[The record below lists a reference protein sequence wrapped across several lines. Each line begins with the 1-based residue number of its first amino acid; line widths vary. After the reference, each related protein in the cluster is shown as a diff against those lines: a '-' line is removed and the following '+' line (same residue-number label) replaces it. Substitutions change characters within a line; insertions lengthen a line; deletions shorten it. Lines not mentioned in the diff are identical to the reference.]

1 MRRERHRPGTLVTMT
16 PLRPGLR
23 LHDRFTL
30 VERIGLGG
38 MAEVWRA
45 DDQVLERPVAVKVLA
60 GSLSRDRTLRAATW
74 REAKAAARLAHPNVT
89 QVYDYGEA
97 PLPGGGV
104 SPYLVMELVDGESLA
119 DRLRRAPM
127 AWPEAVRTA
136 SEVAA
141 ALAAAHRLGV
151 VHRDIKPGNVML
163 TAGGAKVLD
172 FGIAAL
178 ADRPE
183 PDRGTVVGTPGY
195 VSPEVLAGAA
205 ARPASDVY
213 ALGVVLYEALTRRPP
228 SLVMSF
234 AEAAAAHRHGAP
246 VPPPAVTGLPAEV
259 ASLCDACM
267 AFRPE
272 DRPSAAEAAARLAAF
287 AGTATADPPVSPA
300 KPLSAPP
307 PTLVA
312 PPPAPDR
319 AGANRLLLAGLA
331 GAIIA
336 IGLALTVIAAALLSG
351 SGEPSVRGG
360 DPSLSPTVAASPSSP
375 RPSPTGSTA
384 VINALDNTVTAAL
397 GAGRIDAEAARKL
410 RDRIDRLR
418 EEAAGDRPERDVRKQ
433 ANELTKDLD
442 EQLRKGGIDRQTAD
456 ELRALLRPLLA

>member
-1 MRRERHRPGTLVTMT
+1 MT

-60 GSLSRDRTLRAATW
+60 SSLSRDRTLRAATW

-104 SPYLVMELVDGESLA
+104 SPYLVMELVDGENLA

-178 ADRPE
+178 ADGPE

-195 VSPEVLAGAA
+195 VAPEVLAGAP

-234 AEAAAAHRHGAP
+234 AEAASAAP
-246 VPPPAVTGLPAEV
+246 LPPPDVPPEV
-259 ASLCDACM
+259 ARLCEALM
-267 AFRPE
+267 SFHPG
-272 DRPSAAEAAARLAAF
+272 DRPRAAEAASRLAAF
-287 AGTATADPPVSPA
+287 ARTAPTVDTPVSP
-300 KPLSAPP
+300 SPP
-307 PTLVA
+307 ATLVA
-312 PPPAPDR
+312 PPPTLFAAPPDR
-319 AGANRLLLAGLA
+319 GGANRLLLAGLA
-331 GAIIA
+331 GGIIA
-336 IGLALTVIAAALLSG
+336 IGLALTIIAAALLSG
-351 SGEPSVRGG
+351 SGEPSRLGG
-360 DPSLSPTVAASPSSP
+360 GPSTSPTTAAAPPSSP

-410 RDRIDRLR
+410 RDRLDRLR

-433 ANELTKDLD
+433 AGELAKDLD
-442 EQLRKGGIDRQTAD
+442 EQLKKGRIDRQTAD

>member
-1 MRRERHRPGTLVTMT
+1 MT

-30 VERIGLGG
+30 VERIGVGG

-74 REAKAAARLAHPNVT
+74 REAKAAARLAHPHVT

-104 SPYLVMELVDGESLA
+104 APYLVMELVDGESLA

-127 AWPEAVRTA
+127 SWPEAVRTA

-178 ADRPE
+178 VDRPE
-183 PDRGTVVGTPGY
+183 PDRGTVEGTPGY
-195 VSPEVLAGAA
+195 VAPEVLAGAP
-205 ARPASDVY
+205 ARPASDMY
-213 ALGVVLYEALTRRPP
+213 ALGVVLYESLTRRPP

-234 AEAAAAHRHGAP
+234 AEAAAATP
-246 VPPPAVTGLPAEV
+246 LPLVDVPPEV
-259 ASLCDACM
+259 ASLCEGLM
-267 AFRPE
+267 SFRPG
-272 DRPSAAEAAARLAAF
+272 DRPHADEAASRLAAL
-287 AGTATADPPVSPA
+287 AGTAVASPPIS
-300 KPLSAPP
+300 P

-312 PPPAPDR
+312 SPPTLVEAAPDR
-319 AGANRLLLAGLA
+319 GGANRLLLAGLA
-331 GAIIA
+331 GGIIA

-351 SGEPSVRGG
+351 SGEPSGLGRV
-360 DPSLSPTVAASPSSP
+360 PSPTPTAAATQPPPTSP

-410 RDRIDRLR
+410 RDRLDKLR
-418 EEAAGDRPERDVRKQ
+418 EEAAGDRPEREVRKQ
-433 ANELTKDLD
+433 ANELAKDLD
-442 EQLRKGGIDRQTAD
+442 EQLKKGRIDRQTAD